1 MNIKSSSHLDFF
13 QQRLPYVGSGLYDT
27 ISVFV
32 IGVGTGLMV
41 VGFKKAIALINHYAF
56 GPLRET
62 LPGGSW
68 NLLLVPLIGGLV
80 VGLLQQYLVRPEKY
94 HGVSSI
100 MVSIA
105 LGNGRLPY
113 KHTPIKVLTSALSI
127 GFGASVGPEDP
138 SVQIGANWGSFVA
151 RKLRVDE
158 SRLPT
163 LVAMGAASG
172 IAAAFNAPIAGVFF
186 SLELLLGH
194 LHAGAIGMVLFGAV
208 LSSVVTQALV
218 GATPAFSIPAY
229 AFSSPLELIFYLG
242 LGLLAGLTAFAYI
255 KAIYLAHDAMHR
267 SLLPRWLRPIL
278 IGGLVGLAGMRFPQI
293 FGDSYETISE
303 ILRGEQLII
312 WLLLTLLLLKIVLT
326 ALSLA
331 AGFIGGVFA
340 PSLFLGAALGGAYG
354 ALIARFF
361 PGLGIQP
368 SAFALVGM
376 AAVLAGTVHAP
387 LTAIMLLFEMTNDYR
402 IILPLMF
409 AVAVSLLTSRWLHPT
424 SVYETSLQRDGL
436 HIHRGQ
442 DIDILEALS
451 VEEVMDRSPLTI
463 PWDTPLAQIHLL
475 FDRAHAHGLPV
486 VDSDGRLYG
495 VVTLSDL
502 ENAVHDSPENLKRPV
517 RDFCSRKLIVAHP
530 DESVHQA
537 LKRMGMYDIGR
548 MPVVLRDDPTRIV
561 GWLSRMDI
569 IQAYQMAL
577 SRYKLTR
584 HRANQIKLGLISGV
598 SVFEF
603 VVASHSPLAHKKLK
617 DINLPEY
624 SLVASIERQG
634 NIIIPHGNAR
644 LLPGDL
650 VAVISHDND
659 RETLEQLFH
668 GPKEAAVPEP
678 RQTTPNRTAQS

>member
-1 MNIKSSSHLDFF
+1 MKIRSSSRWDFF
-13 QQRLPYVGSGLYDT
+13 QQHLPYVGSGLYDT

-41 VGFKKAIALINHYAF
+41 IGFKQSIAFINRYAF
-56 GPLRET
+56 GPLREA
-62 LPGGSW
+62 LPGGNWSI
-68 NLLLVPLIGGLV
+68 LFVPLIGGLI
-80 VGLLQQYLVRPEKY
+80 VGLLQQFWVRPEKY
-94 HGVSSI
+94 HGVASI

-105 LGNGRLPY
+105 LANGRLPY
-113 KHTPIKVLTSALSI
+113 KRAPVKVLTSALSI

-138 SVQIGANWGSFVA
+138 SVQIGANWGAFVA

-194 LHAGAIGMVLFGAV
+194 LHAGAIGMVLFGSV

-218 GATPAFSIPAY
+218 GATPAFPIPAY
-229 AFSSPLELIFYLG
+229 AFGSPLELVFYLG

-255 KAIYLAHDAMHR
+255 KAIYLAHDHLHHSR
-267 SLLPRWLRPIL
+267 LPRWLRPVL
-278 IGGLVGLAGMRFPQI
+278 IGALVGLAGVSFPQV

-303 ILRGEQLII
+303 ILRGEQLVI

-326 ALSLA
+326 ALSLS

-354 ALIARFF
+354 VFIARLF
-361 PGLGIQP
+361 PGLHIQP

-409 AVAVSLLTSRWLHPT
+409 AVAVSLFTSRWLHPA
-424 SVYETSLQRDGL
+424 SVYETGLRRDGL

-451 VEEVMDRSPLTI
+451 VEEVMDRSPLTV
-463 PWDTPLAQIHLL
+463 PWDTPLGQIHLL
-475 FDRAHAHGLPV
+475 FDKAHSHGLPV
-486 VDSDGRLYG
+486 VDDQGRLFG
-495 VVTLSDL
+495 VITLSDL
-502 ENAVHDSPENLKRPV
+502 ENAVHDSPDNLKRPV
-517 RDFCSRKLIVAHP
+517 RDFCSRKLVVAHP

-548 MPVVLRDDPTRIV
+548 MPVVQREDPTRIV

-603 VVASHSPLAHKKLK
+603 VVDKHSPLAHKKLK
-617 DINLPEY
+617 EIELPQY
-624 SLVASIERQG
+624 SLIASIERQG

-659 RETLEQLFH
+659 REALERLFR
-668 GPKEAAVPEP
+668 GKQAVV
-678 RQTTPNRTAQS
+678 